1 MVAKERQQGYK
12 WREEEVGDVWVVE
25 GEWGLV
31 QGDHVGTSEGM
42 ECEVGVQA
50 ARVGV

>member
-1 MVAKERQQGYK
+1 MVAKGLQQGCMR
-12 WREEEVGDVWVVE
+12 REEEEGDVWVVE